1 MIDWYDLNARHE
13 AAILWFGALFIYS
26 LAASSGVRQSVLG
39 LLKILGHRT
48 ILMSF
53 IGFLLVVTALATV
66 AVCLGGIVDLWE
78 TLPIVTVCVWTVSS
92 GVGLLLNFSNF
103 LEKGGEFKRAGAVLT
118 PAATIAALTNI
129 AILSFW
135 WEFALLPFL
144 GILSVTFAYY
154 DSKDQGHLLYSTV
167 KTALMSYT
175 LLVVAVAIKSLV
187 DDPSTWKALV
197 QAGLMPIWL
206 TLGALPYIR
215 LLILVEQWRF
225 RFRCPSKTIQSTD
238 YGSGWP
244 LTVDSAK
251 LCCKHSAVWIE
262 VNGKKYG
269 LNGTAST
276 LLPRWGH
283 TCSDLTEI
291 WKNHPDLKGTKVS
304 IHRLIQDGLALEDR

>member
-1 MIDWYDLNARHE
+1 MIDWHDLNARHE
-13 AAILWFGALFIYS
+13 AAILWFGALSIYS

-53 IGFLLVVTALATV
+53 MGFLLVVTALATV
-66 AVCLGGIVDLWE
+66 AVCVGRIVDLWE

-92 GVGLLLNFSNF
+92 GAGLLLNLRNF
-103 LEKGGEFKRAGAVLT
+103 LEKDGEIKRAGAVLT
-118 PAATIAALTNI
+118 PAAIIAALTNI

-135 WEFALLPFL
+135 WEFALLPLL

-154 DSKDQGHLLYSTV
+154 DSKDQGHLLNSTA

-187 DDPSTWKALV
+187 NDPSTWKALV

-206 TLGALPYIR
+206 TLGTLPYIR
-215 LLILVEQWRF
+215 LLILVEQLRF
-225 RFRCPSKTIQSTD
+225 RFRCPSKTIRSTD

-283 TCSDLTEI
+283 TCSELSEI
-291 WKNHPDLKGTKVS
+291 WKDHPSLEGIKVS
-304 IHRLIQDGLALEDR
+304 ISPLIQDGLALEDR